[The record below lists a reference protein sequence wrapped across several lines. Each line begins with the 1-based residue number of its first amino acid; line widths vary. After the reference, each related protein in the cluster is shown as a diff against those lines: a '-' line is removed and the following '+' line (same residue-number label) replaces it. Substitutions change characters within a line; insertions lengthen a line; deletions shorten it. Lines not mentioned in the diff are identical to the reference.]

1 MPKTIT
7 FTHLWGELNFY
18 IFQQDSAP
26 ACTACEM
33 VEFFDCESPDFVPV
47 LLSAGTMNIFHQ

>member
-7 FTHLWGELNFY
+7 FTHLWGQLNFY

-26 ACTACEM
+26 AHTACEM
-33 VEFFDCESPDFVPV
+33 VEFFWIVRRLILCLHVV
-47 LLSAGTMNIFHQ
+47 